1 MKHYIGLD
9 MIVSLNKEVASAFE
23 KAKTHFVQLK
33 LDMSNEEQEQMISES
48 LEGLGLSLVYLS

>member
-1 MKHYIGLD
+1 